1 MVKLQRPKYAYARG
15 GLVPWDEAVLHIGCE
30 AITRG
35 LNVFEGL
42 KGYWREDGSLRTEYE
57 FTYYFEVDFEG

>member
-15 GLVPWDEAVLHIGCE
+15 GLVLWDEAVLHIGCE

-42 KGYWREDGSLRTEYE
+42 KGYWREDG
-57 FTYYFEVDFEG
+57 DFGILFPEKHYKR